1 MLAAHYEKTFKTTKL
16 HGIYSLNTEKEAQ
29 MRGSK
34 MKNKQNEILCR

>member
-1 MLAAHYEKTFKTTKL
+1 MLSVRYEETYKATKL

-29 MRGSK
+29 VHAFE